1 VTPRHAVP
9 GDWADQ
15 AACRGSMNTMEVPRN
30 RNLTISQLRLR
41 MAPALRLCAGCPV
54 VEDCYRWVM
63 KDPDPLNDPAEGLVA
78 GGLTPLERDSLRRGI
93 NGITKRRA
101 T

>member
-1 VTPRHAVP
+1 MTPRHAVP
-9 GDWADQ
+9 GDWADR
-15 AACRGSMNTMEVPRN
+15 AACQPVHVSTMEVPRN

-41 MAPALRLCAGCPV
+41 MAPALHLCAGCPV
-54 VEDCYRWVM
+54 EDHCYQWAM
-63 KDPDPLNDPAEGLVA
+63 TDPDPAEGLVA

-101 T
+101 L

>member
-1 VTPRHAVP
+1 
-9 GDWADQ
+9 
-15 AACRGSMNTMEVPRN
+15 
-30 RNLTISQLRLR
+30 
-41 MAPALRLCAGCPV
+41 
-54 VEDCYRWVM
+54 
-63 KDPDPLNDPAEGLVA
+63 LVA

>member
-9 GDWADQ
+9 GDWADR

-30 RNLTISQLRLR
+30 RNLGISQLRLR
-41 MAPALRLCAGCPV
+41 MAPALHLCAGCPV
-54 VEDCYRWVM
+54 EDQCYQWAM
-63 KDPDPLNDPAEGLVA
+63 TDPDPAEGLVA

-93 NGITKRRA
+93 NGITKRRVL
-101 T
+101 

>member
-1 VTPRHAVP
+1 MTPRHAVP
-9 GDWADQ
+9 GEWADR
-15 AACRGSMNTMEVPRN
+15 AACRGSMNTMETPRN

-41 MAPALRLCAGCPV
+41 MSKALHLCAGCPV
-54 VEDCYRWVM
+54 EDHCYQWAM
-63 KDPDPLNDPAEGLVA
+63 TDPDPAEGLVA

-101 T
+101 L